1 VSREEPEEV
10 ERLRAE
16 LVELGERLAR
26 AEEAV
31 QRSRATEAELRQS
44 RRMLQLVLD
53 TIPVRVFWKD
63 RESVFLGGNLPVVR
77 DCGFEDPAELV
88 GKTDYETA
96 SAETA
101 ELYRADDR
109 QVMESGE
116 AKLNYLEP
124 QVKPDGSAAWLN
136 TSKVPLRDDEGR
148 VIGVLGTYEDITDRR
163 RLEAQLLHAQKLESL
178 GLFAG
183 GIAHDFNN
191 LLAAL
196 LGHAELAE
204 TALPA
209 GSPALA
215 HVRRI
220 EGVASQAA
228 ELCRQLLT
236 YSGRGELAVESLDL
250 SEVVR
255 ESAEMLE
262 VSIPGKARLR
272 YRLTEELPEVA
283 ADRSQLRQVV
293 LNLISNAAEALGE
306 QGGEIVLATATV
318 RCGRAELAG
327 AVVDDGLP
335 EGEYVVLEVSDTGC
349 GMPADVQRLVFDP
362 FFTTKRTGR
371 GLGMPSVLGIV
382 RRHRGAIQLES
393 DPGRGTTVR
402 VLLPAARREGRRE
415 RPLERGVS
423 GPGAAAP
430 AAGAVLVID
439 DDENVRPVARMLLEH
454 LGFGVLVAEGGREGL
469 AIYAAQR
476 ERIACV
482 LLDLSMPDLGGE
494 ETCRE
499 LCALDPSVRVVLA
512 SGYGAAEAREQFA
525 GLGCAGFLQKPYGL
539 AELEAAIMDSLG
551 HRNAREE

>member
-1 VSREEPEEV
+1 M

-16 LVELGERLAR
+16 LIELRERLAR
-26 AEEAV
+26 AEEAER
-31 QRSRATEAELRQS
+31 RSRATEVELRQS

-63 RESVFLGGNLPVVR
+63 RDSVFLGGNLPVAR

-88 GKTDYETA
+88 GRTDYETA

-101 ELYRADDR
+101 DLYRADDR

-116 AKLNYLEP
+116 PKLNYVEP

-136 TSKVPLRDDEGR
+136 TSKVPLRDDDGR
-148 VIGVLGTYEDITDRR
+148 VIGVLGTYEDITERR

-204 TALPA
+204 AALPA
-209 GSPALA
+209 GAPALS

-236 YSGRGELAVESLDL
+236 YSGRGELAVEPLDL

-262 VSIPGKARLR
+262 VSIPGRARLR
-272 YRLTEELPEVA
+272 YRLAEELPEVA
-283 ADRSQLRQVV
+283 ADRSQVRQVV
-293 LNLISNAAEALGE
+293 LNLITNAAEALGE
-306 QGGEIVLATATV
+306 QGGEIVLATAAL
-318 RCGRAELAG
+318 RCGRGELSG

-335 EGEYVVLEVSDTGC
+335 AGEYVVLEVSDTGC
-349 GMPADVQRLVFDP
+349 GMPTDVQRLVFDP
-362 FFTTKRTGR
+362 FFTTKRAGR

-382 RRHRGAIQLES
+382 RRHRGAIRLES
-393 DPGRGTTVR
+393 EPGRGTTVR
-402 VLLPAARREGRRE
+402 VLLPAVLREGRRE
-415 RPLERGVS
+415 GIPERG
-423 GPGAAAP
+423 
-430 AAGAVLVID
+430 AAGACASTPTAGTVLVID
-439 DDENVRPVARMLLEH
+439 DDENVRPVTRLLLEQ
-454 LGFGVLVAEGGREGL
+454 LGYGVLVAAGGREGL

-476 ERIACV
+476 ERISCV
-482 LLDLSMPDLGGE
+482 LLDLAMPDLGGE
-494 ETCRE
+494 ETFRE
-499 LCALDPSVRVVLA
+499 LRALDSAVRVVLA
-512 SGYGAAEAREQFA
+512 SGYSGPEALERFA
-525 GLGCAGFLQKPYGL
+525 GRGLAGFVQKPYRL
-539 AELEAAIMDSLG
+539 AELEAVLAAAL
-551 HRNAREE
+551 AP